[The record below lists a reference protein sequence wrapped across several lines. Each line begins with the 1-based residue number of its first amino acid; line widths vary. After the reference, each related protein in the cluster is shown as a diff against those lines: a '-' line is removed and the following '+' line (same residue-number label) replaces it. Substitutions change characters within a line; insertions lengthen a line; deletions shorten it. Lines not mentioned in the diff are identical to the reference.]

1 MESPMEEKSM
11 TQEMT
16 AEEREQLSKF
26 EDPDA
31 GTSDQFKWDEELQR
45 EILAMLLKDRH
56 FLIQSCDMVQPY
68 YFTNEVHQLIA
79 RILFKHFSKY
89 KILPQKIHI
98 AQEME
103 EEIANKKAEVKYHY
117 RSELNV
123 VYDHFHPGLD
133 SRDYLT
139 DKITNFAKKQAV
151 KTAFYRC
158 REKLNSAPEEES
170 TWDFVYSTLRDA
182 MTLDRDF
189 GMGLDYFA
197 SAEERYA
204 RMAEELEKGEFFT
217 CGLHTIDTA
226 LMCGGLK
233 RGEMASWIG
242 LSGAGKS
249 LALVRAAVANM
260 NKGKKVLYVSLEIDQ
275 DAVAERFDAQLAD
288 PGKEFG
294 VSINNLLGKKDV
306 VIQSLREYVED
317 YDDKMRLI
325 IKQFPPGE
333 MGVSD
338 FRAYFSQIVL
348 RGFKPDLVIVDYIGE
363 MKDYPNI
370 PTWDSR
376 YRIVRDLRRFAVE
389 ESICMMVAMQPN
401 KTAKEVIKLGEVID
415 DENLGDA
422 YGQQKP
428 LDAFWSINQM
438 QIEKDA
444 GIGRVWVIKH
454 RHGKSRFMV
463 YVEINQET
471 LAITEISKAVYEQ
484 RRRAAEQKKEV
495 TSADKTRQ
503 ELEAKQMYARS
514 KAYGEKKKG
523 SKNPLASLAASDYSS
538 EVDNIV
544 KPVE

>member
-1 MESPMEEKSM
+1 MEEKI
-11 TQEMT
+11 TP
-16 AEEREQLSKF
+16 EEQQQLDSF
-26 EDPDA
+26 EDPDVG
-31 GTSDQFKWDEELQR
+31 GTDKFKWDEELQR
-45 EILAMLLKDRH
+45 DILAMLLKDRH
-56 FLIQSCDMVQPY
+56 FLIQSADLVQSY

-79 RILFKHFSKY
+79 TILFKYFAKY
-89 KILPQKIHI
+89 KGIPQKIHI
-98 AQEME
+98 TQEVE
-103 EEIANKKAEVKYHY
+103 DAIKSKKPEVKYHY
-117 RSELNV
+117 RTELNV
-123 VYDHFHPGLD
+123 VYDHYFPGVD

-151 KTAFYRC
+151 KTAFELC
-158 REKLNSAPEEES
+158 RKKLFSAPEEEE
-170 TWDFVYSTLRDA
+170 TWEYIYEILRKS

-217 CGLHTIDTA
+217 CGLHSVDAA

-233 RGEMASWIG
+233 RGEMGSWIG

-260 NKGKKVLYVSLEIDQ
+260 HKKKKVLYVSLEIDQ

-288 PGKEFG
+288 PSRTHE
-294 VSINNLLGKKDV
+294 VSINNLLEKKDV

-325 IKQFPPGE
+325 VKQFPPGE
-333 MGVSD
+333 MGVTD
-338 FRAYFSQIVL
+338 FRAYFAQIVL
-348 RGFKPDLVIVDYIGE
+348 RGFKPDLVIIDYIGE

-389 ESICMMVAMQPN
+389 ENVCVLAAMQPN
-401 KTAKEVIKLGEVID
+401 RTAKEVIKLGEVID

-454 RHGKSRFMV
+454 RHGKSRFMI
-463 YVEINQET
+463 YVEINQDT
-471 LAITEISKAVYEQ
+471 LAITEITKSAYEQ
-484 RRRAAEQKKEV
+484 RRRAADQKKEM
-495 TSADKTRQ
+495 TGTDKTREQ
-503 ELEAKQMYARS
+503 LEVKQMYERV
-514 KAYGEKKKG
+514 KASNEKKK
-523 SKNPLASLAASDYSS
+523 SSQNPLAALAESNYTT
-538 EVDNIV
+538 EVDGIV
-544 KPVE
+544 KPAGE